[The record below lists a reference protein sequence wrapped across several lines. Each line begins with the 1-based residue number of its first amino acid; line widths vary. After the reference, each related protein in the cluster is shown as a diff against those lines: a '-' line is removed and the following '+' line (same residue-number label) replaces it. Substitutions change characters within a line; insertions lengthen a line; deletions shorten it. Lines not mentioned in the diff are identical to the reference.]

1 MNITKC
7 TGEGCPVKE
16 KCFRFTTKDEDI
28 YFDTPPYTNDPVFLC
43 DYFWGDKLTLNL
55 KPFNDKDNSPEAG

>member
-1 MNITKC
+1 MDITKC

-16 KCFRFTTKDEDI
+16 KCFRFTTKASGS
-28 YFDTPPYTNDPVFLC
+28 YFTEVPCVLEPVFLC

-55 KPFNDKDNSPEAG
+55 KPFNDKNNTPEAG